1 MSTLRPNPNDIDYS
15 RQNNRTALGICP
27 LRKPK
32 VQLLPLRY
40 GLVER
45 LDPAAALSLPY
56 QTTSR
61 PMGIRLVRDGWLYV
75 IDNTSGYLHEY
86 RVENGE
92 VSQFVWQGN
101 EASQD
106 HRQGKDTQQA
116 LLFSRA
122 TTLHFA
128 YSEVQWTANKCSK
141 MIDSRP
147 DRDHFMQCVDL
158 SSADCV
164 KGGPHLLT
172 DAQTKQWLAEVAEPP
187 SSVAPAEGVHPQ
199 ETQDYVWEDTPLFKK
214 TPIAVVKRQMLAA
227 YEYDHLYLVFN
238 DTLGV
243 MRDLA
248 EEQDTVV
255 GWIDE
260 WVAKEKLEL
269 KYLVG
274 SYIETLMVLN
284 DQSAPNAGVSPKL
297 FEKTTPQQREAIYAY
312 LNARNTF
319 KGLPSS
325 ASPEKAAYPG
335 QGYDANSRAVRQT
348 MDDKKKA
355 MHDALGQPLHDELED
370 DIEALQDH
378 GDAALQ
384 GKGLGARGIHDL
396 VRHQEMTAYLEAQRV
411 HIKRWTAR
419 LDRITVD
426 RTHLLTRGDMHRSL
440 WAYDPDNEEQL
451 LAVLAAEYNCLRD
464 LCRTDESLEAVSE
477 YLHAHPYYLLPAFG
491 SRLDWAFLNSKAPD
505 LIKLLD
511 DSLQAQDNI
520 VIAQGRLVRVSE
532 LLGRYW
538 GNSVT
543 LNQPASNNSL
553 LVQALYAPAAALR
566 TEQWL
571 VKLQTELNNP
581 TLKAHLDDLHTVSNR
596 AHRLAGLIALEHSGA
611 TLYVASA
618 QQVEQFSIRIA
629 NLNVLL
635 KNEETYKY
643 NFKLSQ
649 RDSNRRYLSDLQR
662 ERARLNVE
670 RYYSL
675 WNEARSQRW
684 QLVQQIE
691 SSLTVTS
698 SQAAGFI
705 GVKLDLDPQQK
716 AYLDEEIK
724 RLRSGVRGGYGEG
737 HAGVAAF
744 KSGWLPLALML
755 WQTQAL
761 RDAWGEWQK
770 HAAGGTVGLKEGFI
784 IGGAIAAAI
793 SSALSVYQAVHI
805 SLVENAFRAVQI
817 NSQGANGML
826 LTVKIAKL
834 GLGLGVFISPFAF
847 FGALGTSISNFN
859 KWISAIRTGS
869 AGERAGALIALTGD
883 TGNSVVAGIWTARAG
898 IEFTPVI
905 AARLKGAG
913 PKALGEAWA
922 LSNSRYAFYA
932 ARLTPWML
940 GFVALSYG
948 GEAIYKYYNLD
959 KSQRWLLNCC
969 WGNEDQEWDWPTH
982 AQRLAEATLQ
992 PLITDHGITQPE
1004 NELSRFRTLSV
1015 SFPGMNVQALA
1026 EHPISFTAQ
1035 WRRDNF
1041 SALKE
1046 VGGEVRNMC
1055 KLISNSPLTVQINL
1069 PYEWCGP
1076 QAVLIMRISVQ
1087 PELAVAPLN
1096 NKNLFL
1102 HYRIPLDLVSVNA
1115 PIIGVAGV
1123 PHIGA
1128 VEGYELKLEHLNE

>member
-27 LRKPK
+27 LRKAK

-260 WVAKEKLEL
+260 WVAKEKHEL

-611 TLYVASA
+611 TLHVASA

-705 GVKLDLDPQQK
+705 GVKLDLEPQQK

-761 RDAWGEWQK
+761 RDAWGEWGKQS
-770 HAAGGTVGLKEGFI
+770 GVGSIKEVI
-784 IGGAIAAAI
+784 IGLGVISGAGA
-793 SSALSVYQAVHI
+793 SALSVYQSVHI
-805 SLVENAFRAVQI
+805 AIIDKAFKAVQI
-817 NSQGANGML
+817 GSGNANGML
-826 LTVKIAKL
+826 LAVKMGKL
-834 GLGLGVFISPFAF
+834 GLGVGLIIAPLSFLS
-847 FGALGTSISNFN
+847 ALGISISNFN

-869 AGERAGALIALTGD
+869 VGERAGALIALSGD
-883 TGNSVVAGIWTARAG
+883 TANSVSTGMWTVKTIMDYRLVAVA
-898 IEFTPVI
+898 
-905 AARLKGAG
+905 KHQGA
-913 PKALGEAWA
+913 KALGEAWA
-922 LSNSRYAFYA
+922 LGNSRYMFNT

-940 GFVALSYG
+940 GFMALSFG
-948 GEAIYKYYNLD
+948 GETIYKYYNLD
-959 KSQRWLLNCC
+959 EHQRWLLNCC

-992 PLITDHGITQPE
+992 PIITDQGIKQPDD
-1004 NELSRFRTLSV
+1004 ELDSFRTLTV
-1015 SFPGMNVQALA
+1015 SFPGMNIQALA
-1026 EHPISFTAQ
+1026 ENPVAFTAQ
-1035 WRRDNF
+1035 WQRDNF
-1041 SALKE
+1041 TALKE
-1046 VGGEVRNMC
+1046 VGEEVHKSC
-1055 KLISNSPLTVQINL
+1055 KLISNYPLTVQINL

-1076 QAVLIMRISVQ
+1076 QAMLLMRISVQ
-1087 PELAVAPLN
+1087 PELAVKPLN

-1102 HYRIPLDLVSVNA
+1102 QYRIPLDLGSVNA
-1115 PIIGVAGV
+1115 PIKGVAGA
-1123 PHIGA
+1123 PHIGS

>member
-1 MSTLRPNPNDIDYS
+1 MTLTNPNHLDLRRSDAKS
-15 RQNNRTALGICP
+15 ALGVCP

-106 HRQGKDTQQA
+106 HRQGMETQHV

-122 TTLHFA
+122 TTLHIA
-128 YSEVQWTANKCSK
+128 YSEIQWTANKCSK

-164 KGGPHLLT
+164 KGGTHLLT
-172 DAQTKQWLAEVAEPP
+172 YAQAKQWLAEVAEAP
-187 SSVAPAEGVHPQ
+187 SSIAPSAGFHPQ

-255 GWIDE
+255 SWIDE
-260 WVAKEKLEL
+260 WVAKEKHEL

-297 FEKTTPQQREAIYAY
+297 FEKTTAQQREAIYDY
-312 LNARNTF
+312 LNARNTL

-325 ASPEKAAYPG
+325 ARPEKAAYPG

-348 MDDKKKA
+348 MVDKKQA

-384 GKGLGARGIHDL
+384 GRGLGARGIHDL

-419 LDRITVD
+419 LDRITID

-440 WAYDPDNEEQL
+440 WAYDPSIEEQL
-451 LAVLAAEYNCLRD
+451 LAVLVAEHNCLRD

-511 DSLQAQDNI
+511 DSLQAQENI
-520 VIAQGRLVRVSE
+520 AKAQAHQVQVRE
-532 LLGRYW
+532 LMGRYW

-543 LNQPASNNSL
+543 LNQQASNNSQ
-553 LVQALYAPAAALR
+553 LVQAIYAPAAALR

-571 VKLQTELNNP
+571 IKLQTELNNP
-581 TLKAHLDDLHTVSNR
+581 MLKAHLDDLNTVTNR

-611 TLYVASA
+611 TLHVASA
-618 QQVEQFSIRIA
+618 QHVQEFSIRIA

-635 KNEETYKY
+635 KNEDTYKY

-649 RDSNRRYLSDLQR
+649 KDSNRRYLSDLQR

-670 RYYSL
+670 RYYNL

-684 QLVQQIE
+684 QLVQQIQ
-691 SSLTVTS
+691 SSLKVTS

-705 GVKLDLDPQQK
+705 GVKLDLEPRQQ

-761 RDAWGEWQK
+761 RDAWVEWGK
-770 HAAGGTVGLKEGFI
+770 HVDEETFGLKEGFI

-826 LTVKIAKL
+826 LAVKISKL
-834 GLGLGVFISPFAF
+834 GLGLGIFISPFAF
-847 FGALGTSISNFN
+847 FGALGITISNFN
-859 KWISAIRTGS
+859 KWISTIRTGS

-883 TGNSVVAGIWTARAG
+883 TGSSVVGGIWTVRAWV
-898 IEFTPVI
+898 EFAPVV
-905 AARLKGAG
+905 AARLRGAG
-913 PKALGEAWA
+913 AQALGEAWA

-932 ARLTPWML
+932 ARLTPWTL
-940 GFVALSYG
+940 GFMALSYG
-948 GEAIYKYYNLD
+948 GEIIYKYYNLD
-959 KSQRWLLNCC
+959 ESQRWLLNCC

-992 PLITDHGITQPE
+992 PVITDHGITQPE
-1004 NELSRFRTLSV
+1004 NELDSFRTLSV

-1026 EHPISFTAQ
+1026 ENPIEFTAQ
-1035 WRRDNF
+1035 WQRDNF
-1041 SALKE
+1041 TVLKE
-1046 VGGEVRNMC
+1046 VGEEVRKSC
-1055 KLISNSPLTVQINL
+1055 KLVSNSSLSLQLNL

-1076 QAVLIMRISVQ
+1076 QAVLLMRISVQ
-1087 PELAVAPLN
+1087 PELAFAPLD

-1115 PIIGVAGV
+1115 PIKGVAGV

-1128 VEGYELKLEHLNE
+1128 AEVYELKPEHLNE

>member
-1 MSTLRPNPNDIDYS
+1 MTLTNPNHLDLRRSDAKS
-15 RQNNRTALGICP
+15 ALGVCP

-45 LDPAAALSLPY
+45 LAPGAALSLPY

-106 HRQGKDTQQA
+106 HRQGMETQHV

-122 TTLHFA
+122 TTLHIA
-128 YSEVQWTANKCSK
+128 YSEIQWTAHKCSK

-164 KGGPHLLT
+164 KGGTHLLT
-172 DAQTKQWLAEVAEPP
+172 DAQAKQWLAEVAEPP
-187 SSVAPAEGVHPQ
+187 SSIAPSAGFHPQ

-255 GWIDE
+255 SWIDE
-260 WVAKEKLEL
+260 WVAKEKHEL

-284 DQSAPNAGVSPKL
+284 DQSAPSAGVSPKL
-297 FEKTTPQQREAIYAY
+297 FEKTTPQQREAIYDY
-312 LNARNTF
+312 LNARNTL

-325 ASPEKAAYPG
+325 ARPEKAAYPG

-348 MDDKKKA
+348 MVDKKQA

-384 GKGLGARGIHDL
+384 GKGLGARGIYDL

-440 WAYDPDNEEQL
+440 WAYDPSIEEQL
-451 LAVLAAEYNCLRD
+451 LAVLVAEHNCLRD

-491 SRLDWAFLNSKAPD
+491 SRLDWTFLNSKAPD

-511 DSLQAQDNI
+511 DSLHAQENIAKAQAHQ
-520 VIAQGRLVRVSE
+520 VQVRE
-532 LLGRYW
+532 LMGRYW

-543 LNQPASNNSL
+543 LNQQASNNSQ
-553 LVQALYAPAAALR
+553 LVQAIYAPAAALR

-571 VKLQTELNNP
+571 IKLQTELNNP
-581 TLKAHLDDLHTVSNR
+581 TLKAHLDDLNTVTNR

-611 TLYVASA
+611 TLHVASA
-618 QQVEQFSIRIA
+618 QHVQEFSIRMA

-635 KNEETYKY
+635 KNEDTYKY

-649 RDSNRRYLSDLQR
+649 KDSNRRYLSDLQR

-670 RYYSL
+670 RYYNL

-684 QLVQQIE
+684 QLVQQIQ

-705 GVKLDLDPQQK
+705 GVKLDLDPRQK

-761 RDAWGEWQK
+761 RDAWVEFGK
-770 HAAGGTVGLKEGFI
+770 HITEGTDGLKERFI

-805 SLVENAFRAVQI
+805 SLVEKAFRAVQI

-826 LTVKIAKL
+826 LAVKIAKL
-834 GLGLGVFISPFAF
+834 SLGLGIFISSLAF
-847 FGALGTSISNFN
+847 VGALGVSISNFN

-883 TGNSVVAGIWTARAG
+883 TGSSLVGGIWTVRAWV
-898 IEFTPVI
+898 EFAPVV
-905 AARLKGAG
+905 AARLRGAG
-913 PKALGEAWA
+913 AKALGEAWS
-922 LSNSRYAFYA
+922 LSSSRYAFYA
-932 ARLTPWML
+932 ARLTPWTL
-940 GFVALSYG
+940 GMV
-948 GEAIYKYYNLD
+948 
-959 KSQRWLLNCC
+959 
-969 WGNEDQEWDWPTH
+969 
-982 AQRLAEATLQ
+982 
-992 PLITDHGITQPE
+992 
-1004 NELSRFRTLSV
+1004 
-1015 SFPGMNVQALA
+1015 
-1026 EHPISFTAQ
+1026 
-1035 WRRDNF
+1035 
-1041 SALKE
+1041 
-1046 VGGEVRNMC
+1046 
-1055 KLISNSPLTVQINL
+1055 
-1069 PYEWCGP
+1069 
-1076 QAVLIMRISVQ
+1076 
-1087 PELAVAPLN
+1087 
-1096 NKNLFL
+1096 
-1102 HYRIPLDLVSVNA
+1102 
-1115 PIIGVAGV
+1115 
-1123 PHIGA
+1123 
-1128 VEGYELKLEHLNE
+1128 

>member
-1 MSTLRPNPNDIDYS
+1 MTLTNPNHLDLRRSDAKS
-15 RQNNRTALGICP
+15 ALGVCP

-106 HRQGKDTQQA
+106 HRQGMETQHV

-122 TTLHFA
+122 TTLHIA
-128 YSEVQWTANKCSK
+128 YSEVQWTAHKCSK

-164 KGGPHLLT
+164 KGGAHLLT
-172 DAQTKQWLAEVAEPP
+172 DAQAKQWLAEVAEAP
-187 SSVAPAEGVHPQ
+187 SSIAPSEGFHPQ

-214 TPIAVVKRQMLAA
+214 TPIAAVKRQMLAA

-255 GWIDE
+255 SWIDE
-260 WVAKEKLEL
+260 WVAKEQHEL

-348 MDDKKKA
+348 MDDKKQA

-611 TLYVASA
+611 TLHVASA

-770 HAAGGTVGLKEGFI
+770 QSGVGSIKEVI
-784 IGGAIAAAI
+784 IGLGVISGAGA
-793 SSALSVYQAVHI
+793 SALSVYQSVHI
-805 SLVENAFRAVQI
+805 AIIDKAFKAVQI
-817 NSQGANGML
+817 GSGNANGML
-826 LTVKIAKL
+826 LAVKMGKL
-834 GLGLGVFISPFAF
+834 GLGVGLIIAPLSFLS
-847 FGALGTSISNFN
+847 ALGISISNFN

-869 AGERAGALIALTGD
+869 VGERAGALIALSGD
-883 TGNSVVAGIWTARAG
+883 TANSVSTGMWTVKTIMDYRLVAVA
-898 IEFTPVI
+898 
-905 AARLKGAG
+905 KHQGA
-913 PKALGEAWA
+913 KALGEAWA
-922 LSNSRYAFYA
+922 LGNSRYMFNT

-940 GFVALSYG
+940 GFMALSFG
-948 GEAIYKYYNLD
+948 GETIYKYYNLD
-959 KSQRWLLNCC
+959 EHQRWLLNCC

-992 PLITDHGITQPE
+992 PIITDQGIKQPDD
-1004 NELSRFRTLSV
+1004 ELDSFRTLTV
-1015 SFPGMNVQALA
+1015 NFPGMNIQALA
-1026 EHPISFTAQ
+1026 ENPVAFTAQ
-1035 WRRDNF
+1035 WQRDNF
-1041 SALKE
+1041 TALKE
-1046 VGGEVRNMC
+1046 VGEEVHKSC
-1055 KLISNSPLTVQINL
+1055 KLISNYPLTVQINL

-1076 QAVLIMRISVQ
+1076 QAMLLMRISVQ
-1087 PELAVAPLN
+1087 PELAVKPLN

-1102 HYRIPLDLVSVNA
+1102 QYRIPLNLGSVNT
-1115 PIIGVAGV
+1115 PIKGVAGV
-1123 PHIGA
+1123 PHIGT

>member
-15 RQNNRTALGICP
+15 RQNNRTALGVCP
-27 LRKPK
+27 LRKSK

-45 LDPAAALSLPY
+45 LDPSGALSLPY
-56 QTTSR
+56 QTTSL

-92 VSQFVWQGN
+92 ISQFVWQGN

-106 HRQGKDTQQA
+106 HRQGIDTQKV

-147 DRDHFMQCVDL
+147 DRDHFMQYVDL

-172 DAQTKQWLAEVAEPP
+172 DAQAKQWLAEVAEPP
-187 SSVAPAEGVHPQ
+187 SSLAPSEGFHPQ

-214 TPIAVVKRQMLAA
+214 TPIAAIKRQMLAA

-238 DTLGV
+238 DTLDV

-260 WVAKEKLEL
+260 WVAKEKQKL

-274 SYIETLMVLN
+274 TYIETLMVLN
-284 DQSAPNAGVSPKL
+284 DQSAPNAGVSSKL
-297 FEKTTPQQREAIYAY
+297 FEKTTPHQREAIYDY

-335 QGYDANSRAVRQT
+335 QGYDANSRAVRHT
-348 MDDKKKA
+348 MDDKKQA
-355 MHDALGQPLHDELED
+355 MHDALGQQLHDELED
-370 DIEALQDH
+370 DIDALQDH

-440 WAYDPDNEEQL
+440 WAYDPGNEEQL

-491 SRLDWAFLNSKAPD
+491 SRLDWAFINSRAPD

-511 DSLQAQDNI
+511 DSLHAQDNI
-520 VIAQGRLVRVSE
+520 AMAQGRLVQVRE

-538 GNSVT
+538 GNSLT
-543 LNQPASNNSL
+543 LNQQAANNSL

-581 TLKAHLDDLHTVSNR
+581 TLKAHLDALHTVSNR

-611 TLYVASA
+611 TLHVASA

-698 SQAAGFI
+698 SQAAGSV
-705 GVKLDLDPQQK
+705 GVKLDLEPQQK
-716 AYLDEEIK
+716 AYLDDEIK

-761 RDAWGEWQK
+761 RDAWGEWGKQSG
-770 HAAGGTVGLKEGFI
+770 AGGVKEVLIGLGVI
-784 IGGAIAAAI
+784 SGTGA
-793 SSALSVYQAVHI
+793 SALSVYQSVHI
-805 SLVENAFRAVQI
+805 AIIDKAFKAIQI
-817 NSQGANGML
+817 GSGNANGML
-826 LTVKIAKL
+826 LAVKIGKL
-834 GLGLGVFISPFAF
+834 GLGVGLIIAPLSFLS
-847 FGALGTSISNFN
+847 ALGISISNFN

-869 AGERAGALIALTGD
+869 AGERAGALIALSGD
-883 TGNSVVAGIWTARAG
+883 TGNSVSTGMWTIKTIMDYRLVAVA
-898 IEFTPVI
+898 
-905 AARLKGAG
+905 KHQGA
-913 PKALGEAWA
+913 KALGEAWA
-922 LSNSRYAFYA
+922 LGNSRYMFNT

-940 GFVALSYG
+940 GFMALSFG
-948 GEAIYKYYNLD
+948 GETIYKYYNLD
-959 KSQRWLLNCC
+959 ENQRWLLNCC

-992 PLITDHGITQPE
+992 PIITDQGIKQPE
-1004 NELSRFRTLSV
+1004 DELDSFRTLTV
-1015 SFPGMNVQALA
+1015 SFPGMNIQALA
-1026 EHPISFTAQ
+1026 ENPIAFTAQ
-1035 WRRDNF
+1035 WQRDSF
-1041 SALKE
+1041 TVLKE
-1046 VGGEVRNMC
+1046 VGEEVRKRC
-1055 KLISNSPLTVQINL
+1055 KLISNSPITVQINL

-1076 QAVLIMRISVQ
+1076 QAMLLMRISVQ
-1087 PELAVAPLN
+1087 PELAVKPLN

-1102 HYRIPLDLVSVNA
+1102 QYRIPLDLGGVNL
-1115 PIIGVAGV
+1115 PIKGVAGV
-1123 PHIGA
+1123 PHIGTI
-1128 VEGYELKLEHLNE
+1128 EGYELKLEHLNE

>member
-1 MSTLRPNPNDIDYS
+1 MTLTNPNHLDLRRSDAKS
-15 RQNNRTALGICP
+15 ALGVCP

-45 LDPAAALSLPY
+45 LAPGAALSLPY

-106 HRQGKDTQQA
+106 HRQGMETQHV

-122 TTLHFA
+122 TTLHIA
-128 YSEVQWTANKCSK
+128 YSEIQWTAHKCSK

-164 KGGPHLLT
+164 KGGTHLLT
-172 DAQTKQWLAEVAEPP
+172 DAQAKQWLAEVAEPP
-187 SSVAPAEGVHPQ
+187 SSIAPSAGFHPQ

-255 GWIDE
+255 SWIDE
-260 WVAKEKLEL
+260 WVAKEKHEL

-284 DQSAPNAGVSPKL
+284 DQSAPSAGVSPKL
-297 FEKTTPQQREAIYAY
+297 FEKTTPQQREAIYDY
-312 LNARNTF
+312 LNARNTL

-325 ASPEKAAYPG
+325 ARPEKAAYPG

-348 MDDKKKA
+348 MVDKKQA

-384 GKGLGARGIHDL
+384 GKGLGARGIYDL

-440 WAYDPDNEEQL
+440 WAYDPSIEEQL
-451 LAVLAAEYNCLRD
+451 LAVLVAEHNCLRD

-491 SRLDWAFLNSKAPD
+491 SRLDWTFLNSKAPD

-511 DSLQAQDNI
+511 DSLHAQENIAKAQAHQ
-520 VIAQGRLVRVSE
+520 VQVRE
-532 LLGRYW
+532 LMGRYW

-543 LNQPASNNSL
+543 LNQQASNNSQ
-553 LVQALYAPAAALR
+553 LVQAIYAPAAALR

-571 VKLQTELNNP
+571 IKLQTELNNP
-581 TLKAHLDDLHTVSNR
+581 TLKAHLDDLNTVTNR

-611 TLYVASA
+611 TLHVASA
-618 QQVEQFSIRIA
+618 QHVQEFSIRMA

-635 KNEETYKY
+635 KNEDTYKY

-649 RDSNRRYLSDLQR
+649 KDSNRRYLSDLQR

-670 RYYSL
+670 RYYNL

-684 QLVQQIE
+684 QLVQQIQ

-705 GVKLDLDPQQK
+705 GVKLDLDPRQK
-716 AYLDEEIK
+716 AYLDEDIK

-761 RDAWGEWQK
+761 RDAWVEFGK
-770 HAAGGTVGLKEGFI
+770 HITEGTDGLKERFI

-805 SLVENAFRAVQI
+805 SLVEKAFRAVQI

-826 LTVKIAKL
+826 LAVKIAKL
-834 GLGLGVFISPFAF
+834 SLGLGIFISSLAF
-847 FGALGTSISNFN
+847 VGALGVSISNFN

-883 TGNSVVAGIWTARAG
+883 TGSSLVGGIWTVRAWV
-898 IEFTPVI
+898 EFAPVV
-905 AARLKGAG
+905 AARLRGAG
-913 PKALGEAWA
+913 AKALGEAWS
-922 LSNSRYAFYA
+922 LSSSRYAFYA
-932 ARLTPWML
+932 ARLTPWTL
-940 GFVALSYG
+940 GFMALSYG
-948 GEAIYKYYNLD
+948 GGD
-959 KSQRWLLNCC
+959 
-969 WGNEDQEWDWPTH
+969 H
-982 AQRLAEATLQ
+982 LQ
-992 PLITDHGITQPE
+992 ILQ
-1004 NELSRFRTLSV
+1004 S
-1015 SFPGMNVQALA
+1015 
-1026 EHPISFTAQ
+1026 
-1035 WRRDNF
+1035 
-1041 SALKE
+1041 
-1046 VGGEVRNMC
+1046 
-1055 KLISNSPLTVQINL
+1055 
-1069 PYEWCGP
+1069 
-1076 QAVLIMRISVQ
+1076 
-1087 PELAVAPLN
+1087 
-1096 NKNLFL
+1096 
-1102 HYRIPLDLVSVNA
+1102 
-1115 PIIGVAGV
+1115 
-1123 PHIGA
+1123 
-1128 VEGYELKLEHLNE
+1128 

>member
-1 MSTLRPNPNDIDYS
+1 MTLTNPNHLDLRRSDAKS
-15 RQNNRTALGICP
+15 ALGVCP

-106 HRQGKDTQQA
+106 HRQGMETQHV

-122 TTLHFA
+122 TTLHIA
-128 YSEVQWTANKCSK
+128 YSEVQWTAHKCSK

-164 KGGPHLLT
+164 KGGTHLLT
-172 DAQTKQWLAEVAEPP
+172 DAQAKQWLAEVAEAP
-187 SSVAPAEGVHPQ
+187 SSIAPSEGFHPQ

-255 GWIDE
+255 SWIDE
-260 WVAKEKLEL
+260 WVAKEKHEL

-284 DQSAPNAGVSPKL
+284 DQSAPSAGVSPKL
-297 FEKTTPQQREAIYAY
+297 FEKTTAQQREAIYAY
-312 LNARNTF
+312 LNARNTL

-348 MDDKKKA
+348 MDDKKQA

-378 GDAALQ
+378 GDATLQ

-440 WAYDPDNEEQL
+440 WAYDPSIEEQL
-451 LAVLAAEYNCLRD
+451 LAVLVAEHNCLRD

-511 DSLQAQDNI
+511 DSLHAQENITKAQAHRVQ
-520 VIAQGRLVRVSE
+520 VSE
-532 LLGRYW
+532 LMGRYW

-543 LNQPASNNSL
+543 LNQQASNNSQ
-553 LVQALYAPAAALR
+553 LVQAIYAPAAALR

-571 VKLQTELNNP
+571 IKLQTELNNP
-581 TLKAHLDDLHTVSNR
+581 TLKAHLDDLNTVTNR

-611 TLYVASA
+611 TLHVASA
-618 QQVEQFSIRIA
+618 QHVQEFSIRLA

-635 KNEETYKY
+635 KNEDTYKY

-649 RDSNRRYLSDLQR
+649 KDSNRRYLSDLQR

-670 RYYSL
+670 RYYNL

-684 QLVQQIE
+684 QLVQQIQ

-698 SQAAGFI
+698 SQSAGFI
-705 GVKLDLDPQQK
+705 GVKLDLEPRQQ

-761 RDAWGEWQK
+761 RDAWVVWGKQSGV
-770 HAAGGTVGLKEGFI
+770 GGVKEVL
-784 IGGAIAAAI
+784 IGMGVISGTGA
-793 SSALSVYQAVHI
+793 SALSVYQSVHI
-805 SLVENAFRAVQI
+805 AIIDKAFKAVQLGSG
-817 NSQGANGML
+817 NANGML
-826 LTVKIAKL
+826 LAVKMGKL
-834 GLGLGVFISPFAF
+834 GLGVGIIIAPLSFLSTLGI
-847 FGALGTSISNFN
+847 SISNFN

-869 AGERAGALIALTGD
+869 VGERAGAFIALSGD
-883 TGNSVVAGIWTARAG
+883 TGNSVSTGMWTVKTIMDYRLVAVA
-898 IEFTPVI
+898 
-905 AARLKGAG
+905 KHQGA
-913 PKALGEAWA
+913 KALGEAWA
-922 LSNSRYAFYA
+922 LGNSRYMFNT

-940 GFVALSYG
+940 GFMALSFG
-948 GEAIYKYYNLD
+948 GETIYKYYNLD
-959 KSQRWLLNCC
+959 ENQRWLLNCC

-992 PLITDHGITQPE
+992 PIITDQGIKQPE
-1004 NELSRFRTLSV
+1004 DELDSFRTLTV
-1015 SFPGMNVQALA
+1015 SFPGMNVRALA
-1026 EHPISFTAQ
+1026 EKPIEFTAQ
-1035 WRRDNF
+1035 WQRDNF
-1041 SALKE
+1041 TALKE
-1046 VGGEVRNMC
+1046 VGEEVRKSC
-1055 KLISNSPLTVQINL
+1055 KLVSNFPLAVQINL

-1076 QAVLIMRISVQ
+1076 QAMLLMRISVQ
-1087 PELAVAPLN
+1087 PELAIKPLN
-1096 NKNLFL
+1096 NNNLFL
-1102 HYRIPLDLVSVNA
+1102 QYRIPLDLGSVNA
-1115 PIIGVAGV
+1115 PIKGVAGV
-1123 PHIGA
+1123 PHIGT

>member
-1 MSTLRPNPNDIDYS
+1 MTLTNPNHLDLRRSDAKS
-15 RQNNRTALGICP
+15 ALGVCP

-45 LDPAAALSLPY
+45 LDPGAALSLPY
-56 QTTSR
+56 QTSSR

-106 HRQGKDTQQA
+106 HRQGMDTQQV

-122 TTLHFA
+122 TTLHIA
-128 YSEVQWTANKCSK
+128 YSEVQWTAHKCSK

-164 KGGPHLLT
+164 KGGAHLLT
-172 DAQTKQWLAEVAEPP
+172 DAQAKQWLAEVAEAP
-187 SSVAPAEGVHPQ
+187 SSIAPSAGFHPQ

-214 TPIAVVKRQMLAA
+214 TPIAVVKSQMLAA

-255 GWIDE
+255 SWIDE
-260 WVAKEKLEL
+260 WVAKEKHEL

-284 DQSAPNAGVSPKL
+284 DQSAPSAGVSPKL
-297 FEKTTPQQREAIYAY
+297 FEKTTAQQREAIYAY
-312 LNARNTF
+312 LNARNTV

-348 MDDKKKA
+348 MDDKKQA

-378 GDAALQ
+378 GDATLQ

-440 WAYDPDNEEQL
+440 WAYDPSIEEQL
-451 LAVLAAEYNCLRD
+451 HAVLVAEHNCLRD

-491 SRLDWAFLNSKAPD
+491 SRLDWTFLNSKAPD

-511 DSLQAQDNI
+511 DSLHAQENIAKAQAHRVQ
-520 VIAQGRLVRVSE
+520 VSE
-532 LLGRYW
+532 LMGRYW

-553 LVQALYAPAAALR
+553 LVQAIYAPAAALR

-571 VKLQTELNNP
+571 IKLQTELNNP
-581 TLKAHLDDLHTVSNR
+581 TLKAHLDDLNTVSNR

-611 TLYVASA
+611 TLHVASA
-618 QQVEQFSIRIA
+618 QHVQEFSIRIA

-635 KNEETYKY
+635 KNEDTYKY

-649 RDSNRRYLSDLQR
+649 KDSNRRYLSDLQR

-670 RYYSL
+670 RYYNL

-684 QLVQQIE
+684 QLVQQIQ

-705 GVKLDLDPQQK
+705 GVKLDLEPRQQ

-761 RDAWGEWQK
+761 RDAWVAWGK
-770 HAAGGTVGLKEGFI
+770 HAAEGTFGLKEGFI

-805 SLVENAFRAVQI
+805 SLVEKAFRAVQI

-826 LTVKIAKL
+826 LAVKIAKL
-834 GLGLGVFISPFAF
+834 SLGLGIFISPLAF
-847 FGALGTSISNFN
+847 VGALGISISNFN

-883 TGNSVVAGIWTARAG
+883 TGQSVVAGIWTVRAWV
-898 IEFTPVI
+898 EFAPVV
-905 AARLKGAG
+905 AARLQGAG
-913 PKALGEAWA
+913 AQALGEAWA
-922 LSNSRYAFYA
+922 LSSSRYAFYA
-932 ARLTPWML
+932 ARLTPWTL
-940 GFVALSYG
+940 GFMALSYG
-948 GEAIYKYYNLD
+948 GEIIYKYYNLD
-959 KSQRWLLNCC
+959 ESQRWLLNCC

-992 PLITDHGITQPE
+992 PVITDHGITQPE
-1004 NELSRFRTLSV
+1004 NELDSFRTLSV
-1015 SFPGMNVQALA
+1015 SFPGVNVQALA
-1026 EHPISFTAQ
+1026 ENPIEFTAQ
-1035 WRRDNF
+1035 WQRDNF
-1041 SALKE
+1041 TALKE
-1046 VGGEVRNMC
+1046 VGEEVRKSC
-1055 KLISNSPLTVQINL
+1055 KLVSNSSLSLQLNL

-1076 QAVLIMRISVQ
+1076 QAVLLMRISVQ
-1087 PELAVAPLN
+1087 PELAFAPLD

-1115 PIIGVAGV
+1115 PIKGVAGV

-1128 VEGYELKLEHLNE
+1128 AEVYELKPEHLNE